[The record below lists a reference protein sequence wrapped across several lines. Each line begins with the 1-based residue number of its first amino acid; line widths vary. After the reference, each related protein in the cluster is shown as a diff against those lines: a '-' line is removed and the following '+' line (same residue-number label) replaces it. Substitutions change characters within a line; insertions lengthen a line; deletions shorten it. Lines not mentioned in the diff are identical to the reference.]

1 MHDKSDKGGLIVS
14 KSIMKFLKGMGMGL
28 AVGCI
33 AGAVANQYTHS
44 SKKGL
49 KKNLGK
55 ALKNM
60 SDLVEEVGD
69 IF

>member
-1 MHDKSDKGGLIVS
+1 MSKGF
-14 KSIMKFLKGMGMGL
+14 MKFMRGMGIGI

-33 AGAVANQYTHS
+33 AGAMGNQYMHS
-44 SKKGL
+44 GKKGL

-60 SDLVEEVGD
+60 SDLVEEVGEM
-69 IF
+69 F